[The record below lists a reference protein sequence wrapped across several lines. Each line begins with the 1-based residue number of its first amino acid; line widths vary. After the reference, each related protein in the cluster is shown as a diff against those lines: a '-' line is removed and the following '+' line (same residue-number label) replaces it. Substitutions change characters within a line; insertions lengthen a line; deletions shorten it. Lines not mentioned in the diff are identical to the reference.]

1 MSALISVPLP
11 HTGLSLSPHPTLMS
25 ALISVPL
32 PHTGL
37 SLSPLSLTHSFIFIL
52 IYHVRIESVQLRH
65 GTVVIHHVVSKQIL
79 PILLLL
85 LIISAHSSNQI
96 LLVIIS
102 RQFPLRRAGDRVKSS
117 PPISPSCRS
126 ARCGG
131 GSFRDCS
138 RGGGRLLRHCGLV
151 SFRIE
156 LSKYLLG
163 RLDLVM

>member
-52 IYHVRIESVQLRH
+52 IYHVRIESVQLGH
-65 GTVVIHHVVSKQIL
+65 GTVIVHHIISKQVL
-79 PILLLL
+79 PILLL
-85 LIISAHSSNQI
+85 LIISAHPSNQV
-96 LLVIIS
+96 LLVLKS
-102 RQFPLRRAGDRVKSS
+102 RQFPLRGAGDRVKSS

-151 SFRIE
+151 SCRSE
-156 LSKYLLG
+156 LSNYLLG